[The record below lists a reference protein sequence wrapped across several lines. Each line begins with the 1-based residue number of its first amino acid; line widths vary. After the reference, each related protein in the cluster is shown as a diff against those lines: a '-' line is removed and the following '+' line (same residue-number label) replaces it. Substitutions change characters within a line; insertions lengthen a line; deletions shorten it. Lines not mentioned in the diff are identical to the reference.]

1 MRASTLSIVEGI
13 KTIGVG
19 KRGNRALSA
28 ELALAIFDE
37 LKTEDI
43 PEVVKGAFWGA
54 LVIKGI
60 TEEEKILEEIFE
72 AGVFKDSQK
81 LAEAVAPDAP
91 RFVQE
96 ICARLLRQETLDQK
110 TSRQLG
116 NFLFSDSAGDAA
128 RGMAAS
134 ILRVRYETAQEYAGL
149 LESLQETIEGLVCE
163 VPEGDQIVQIAE
175 PFDGVDQSYMVTPLL
190 ARHVQ
195 ILGYRVVSLVGR
207 NSGPKFGNN
216 LLDVAEGLQAQ
227 FLKRN
232 VDLKCPKPDYGWYIH
247 QKNLSRGMDRWV
259 ELRLQIIKRPF
270 LATLER
276 FVNPVRAQMII
287 ASAFHPPYAEKMVT
301 VGEGAGYSRII
312 IVRNGLE
319 GTLAFPL
326 LRSVKILCSVRGRD
340 GSYRR
345 QELEWNPR
353 QSLGARIE
361 MEEKLTAPALEKNV
375 QLIKEYTAHG
385 RSGHEPFDW
394 RIKATCEG
402 IQQAMGWINEQHV
415 S

>member
-1 MRASTLSIVEGI
+1 
-13 KTIGVG
+13 
-19 KRGNRALSA
+19 
-28 ELALAIFDE
+28 
-37 LKTEDI
+37 
-43 PEVVKGAFWGA
+43 
-54 LVIKGI
+54 
-60 TEEEKILEEIFE
+60 
-72 AGVFKDSQK
+72 
-81 LAEAVAPDAP
+81 
-91 RFVQE
+91 
-96 ICARLLRQETLDQK
+96 
-110 TSRQLG
+110 
-116 NFLFSDSAGDAA
+116 
-128 RGMAAS
+128 
-134 ILRVRYETAQEYAGL
+134 
-149 LESLQETIEGLVCE
+149 
-163 VPEGDQIVQIAE
+163 
-175 PFDGVDQSYMVTPLL
+175 
-190 ARHVQ
+190 
-195 ILGYRVVSLVGR
+195 
-207 NSGPKFGNN
+207 
-216 LLDVAEGLQAQ
+216 
-227 FLKRN
+227 
-232 VDLKCPKPDYGWYIH
+232 
-247 QKNLSRGMDRWV
+247 
-259 ELRLQIIKRPF
+259 
-270 LATLER
+270 
-276 FVNPVRAQMII
+276 MII

-301 VGEGAGYSRII
+301 VGEGAGYSGII